1 MTKAKRDAPV
11 LIDLSTAPKAK
22 SNPVIAPPPPE
33 VSSEI
38 APEIPTE
45 TAVHR
50 MVWATTKRRSGGWFV
65 SLLVAL
71 ITMIVGLWAWDYA
84 AGLLLRNPVLGGIV
98 TALMVLLL
106 LMVALFSLR
115 ELAAL
120 SRLRRIDRL
129 RTTFSAARRAHD
141 LTPARNAVA
150 MLQNF
155 YDGREDASWGLARL
169 SERQGEVI
177 DSTALLDMAE
187 TEVMPRL
194 DRAALAEVE
203 RAARQVATVTAIVPM
218 ALLDMFS
225 ALAVNL
231 RMIRRISEAYGG
243 RAGTLGSWRLT
254 RSVLAHLVATG
265 ALAVGDDLIGSIAG
279 GGLLSKL
286 SRRFGEGVI
295 NGALTAR
302 IGLAAIEVCRPMPFV
317 ALPRPKVSGVIKN
330 ALTGLFGG

>member
-1 MTKAKRDAPV
+1 MTNAKRDAPV

-22 SNPVIAPPPPE
+22 SNPVIAPPPPDM
-33 VSSEI
+33 
-38 APEIPTE
+38 PTD

-50 MVWATTKRRSGGWFV
+50 MARLSAKRRSGGWFF
-65 SLLVAL
+65 SILLAL

-84 AGLLLRNPVLGGIV
+84 AGLLARNPVLGGIV
-98 TALMVLLL
+98 TVLMGLLL
-106 LMVALFSLR
+106 LMAALFSLR

-129 RTTFSAARRAHD
+129 RATFGAARTAHD
-141 LTPARNAVA
+141 LNPALNAVT
-150 MLQNF
+150 MLKKF
-155 YDGREDASWGLARL
+155 YQGREDTSWGLARL
-169 SERQGEVI
+169 SERQGEMV
-177 DSTALLDMAE
+177 DGTALLDMAE
-187 TEVMPRL
+187 TEVMPVL

-243 RAGTLGSWRLT
+243 RAGALGSWRLT

-330 ALTGLFGG
+330 ALTGLFGA